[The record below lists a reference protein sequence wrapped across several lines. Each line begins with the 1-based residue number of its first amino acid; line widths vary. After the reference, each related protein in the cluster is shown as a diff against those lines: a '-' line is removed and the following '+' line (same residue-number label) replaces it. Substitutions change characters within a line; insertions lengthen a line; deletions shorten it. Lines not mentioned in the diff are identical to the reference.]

1 MKPLYFD
8 CNATTPVPAEVR
20 EAILP
25 CLEDN
30 FGNPS
35 SAHAWGLRA
44 QLTVNE
50 ARTSAA
56 ALLNAAP
63 EQIVFASCA
72 TEANN
77 SLLSGLFPGPGA
89 HLVTTAIEHPSILAP
104 AAALEQRG
112 VEVARVP
119 VDRRGVVDP
128 DAVLAACRPDTRLVS
143 IMLANNETGA
153 IQPVAEIARRASEE
167 GYLTHTDASQAVGK
181 LPVDVDKLG
190 VDFLTLAGHK
200 LYAPKGVGAV
210 YVRRRRTLPPML
222 LGGGQEGGLRGGT
235 ENTAHI
241 AGLGAACAMA
251 RRDLLDEMA
260 RQLRLGEIFDQGL
273 ARLAGELGLEYTV
286 HAADAERLPNT
297 RSVGFKGLDLS
308 RMLEELALAEVGV
321 SAGAA
326 CHGGETSVSHVL
338 EAMGVPREYAACTLR
353 FSWGRLT
360 REEDVPD
367 LLDRLGKAVQT
378 ARSA

>member
-128 DAVLAACRPDTRLVS
+128 DAVLAASRPDTRLVS

-181 LPVDVDKLG
+181 LPVDVNKLG